1 MTPGT
6 FTALSGDLHVQ
17 LQLNTTTT
25 TGSSEESSVAVVNRK
40 ASSTPAHLLINRLE
54 NNKKELINRIKVYPD
69 IRNNVTQIHIPCR
82 NFQRGGVYE
91 LQIVGEVENQ
101 DEQVDDERLKQQ
113 LDVRWPVPELKVSPQ
128 KFGTYPENPVKVLV
142 SFPDVECEISR
153 ATALRANISEKQL
166 PEFWLE
172 LIYCGEETLCDGTT
186 TNNNTKSSVLY
197 AEQILGFP
205 QERRIT
211 LKCELFGFAGHY
223 AIVLRPTK
231 PTPSFVTALSYVQA
245 DWSKKFVFNVH
256 ARSIFPCDPHT
267 GVGVLFEYPACI
279 LDKSDRVRLYAKLR
293 ADVASLKPPTSLHYV
308 TEQRVNK
315 GKHSLH
321 FDCELFSEKY
331 VEYCFVYVSQAI
343 TDAVADVRMDCV
355 PTLPVKG
362 RFYFM
367 FYFIL
372 WCVCYVRVSCEFM
385 AFFLNIGSNYSR

>member
-1 MTPGT
+1 MKLIWG
-6 FTALSGDLHVQ
+6 FTCPITINTNA
-17 LQLNTTTT
+17 NTTRSGST
-25 TGSSEESSVAVVNRK
+25 SSEEIIIPSDRRHSSSN
-40 ASSTPAHLLINRLE
+40 TPAHLLISRLE
-54 NNKKELINRIKVYPD
+54 NNKKDLINRIKVYPD

-91 LQIVGEVENQ
+91 LQIVEDGLEADSQTLDIN
-101 DEQVDDERLKQQ
+101 DERLKQQ

-142 SFPDVECEISR
+142 SFPDVECELTR
-153 ATALRANISEKQL
+153 ATALKANISEKQL

-172 LIYCGEETLCDGTT
+172 LIYCGEENLCDGSNSSINSISGT
-186 TNNNTKSSVLY
+186 NTKSSVLY

-231 PTPSFVTALSYVQA
+231 PTPSFVTAISYVQA

-321 FDCELFSEKY
+321 FDCDLFSEKY

-343 TDAVADVRMDCV
+343 TDAG
-355 PTLPVKG
+355 PTFEWTVFQRSPLK
-362 RFYFM
+362 
-367 FYFIL
+367 
-372 WCVCYVRVSCEFM
+372 
-385 AFFLNIGSNYSR
+385 